1 MSRGKALTSEELEYI
16 NQHLSDMTVADIAKA
31 LGRNYYTIYNLNK
44 KAGIDRNH
52 IFTQEEDFFIR
63 ENYSKFQIEYIGN
76 KLGVSA
82 MSIYNRARK
91 LGIVKNQKRSEAS

>member
-1 MSRGKALTSEELEYI
+1 MSKGKALSVEELEFI
-16 NQHLSDMTVADIAKA
+16 KVHLLDMTIKEIADA

-44 KAGIDRNH
+44 KAGIERNH
-52 IFTQEEDFFIR
+52 FFTPQEDAYIR
-63 ENYSKFQIEYIGN
+63 QNYSKMPVERIGT

-91 LGIVKNQKRSEAS
+91 LGIVKNQKRSEVS